1 MLGESSFNRA
11 DNFRV
16 APQRQPERFRY
27 CLSRQ
32 IIFRRAQ
39 AAADQENIG
48 PRQRRCDD
56 PHNVFQAIAN
66 DRLETDFNPKTV

>member
-11 DNFRV
+11 DNFWI
-16 APQRQPERFRY
+16 APQPQPECFRY

-48 PRQRRCDD
+48 PRQRRRGD

-66 DRLETDFNPKTV
+66 DGLETDFNPETV